1 MSDFKNKIFMNE
13 FEKLLLAKC
22 PQYMILLFAKN
33 YEAVT
38 SQEFKVYVTEHFNVL
53 KDKEE
58 LLKLSVRDFL
68 ELYAQD
74 ENKKM
79 KTRLENAFYAQEIE
93 TVGDLISLGKRDIP
107 RFRNMGKRSLE
118 AIIRICENA
127 GLELK

>member
-1 MSDFKNKIFMNE
+1 MNE

-38 SQEFKVYVTEHFNVL
+38 SQEFKDYVAEHFNGL

-58 LLKLSVRDFL
+58 LLKLPVREFF

-74 ENKKM
+74 EKKKM
-79 KTRLENAFYAQEIE
+79 KVRLENVFYAQDIE
-93 TVGDLISLGKRDIP
+93 TVGDLLTLSKLDVL
-107 RFRNMGKRSLE
+107 RFRNMGKKSLE